1 MLFWWGHSGPAAWI
15 FKELVAMAVKKPA
28 WRWRRPEDLEP
39 GLKAA
44 VKKVG
49 SITNLAKLLGV
60 TTQAISQW
68 ECVPLNRVLEIE
80 HITKVDRERLR
91 PDLFKRRKQRAS

>member
-1 MLFWWGHSGPAAWI
+1 MT
-15 FKELVAMAVKKPA
+15 FKKRRPRKPA
-28 WRWRRPEDLEP
+28 WQWRREEDFEP

-68 ECVPLNRVLEIE
+68 EVIPMQRVLEIE
-80 HITKVDRERLR
+80 HITGVDRERLR
-91 PDLFKRRKQRAS
+91 PDLFRRRKRAS